1 MSEMNK
7 KILHRE
13 IRQKSK
19 ILFDEFASLHLD
31 TCTYLEEIHCNV
43 HKLLMCVMDIENETL
58 ASNMPT
64 YAELKRA
71 THVSEIF
78 GELISCGLISF
89 LQFSIVE
96 HVVKKLCSQSKVIQD
111 QLQQYKEHF
120 SQYILNRVCET
131 CVFQEGRFEVFT
143 GSESKDEDKVDL
155 LGSESKD
162 EDKVDLLIITDDK
175 WDRYS
180 RLVNVLDLEEVVA
193 KCLKIKR
200 FNLQLKSIKPQCL
213 RLCYAISIHVASSV
227 FPLTVEEWK
236 ALTSLGIIE
245 MQCQEYHY
253 TLEKKGWYNLI
264 TVQRKD

>member
-1 MSEMNK
+1 M
-7 KILHRE
+7 
-13 IRQKSK
+13 
-19 ILFDEFASLHLD
+19 
-31 TCTYLEEIHCNV
+31 
-43 HKLLMCVMDIENETL
+43 
-58 ASNMPT
+58 
-64 YAELKRA
+64 
-71 THVSEIF
+71 
-78 GELISCGLISF
+78 
-89 LQFSIVE
+89 QFSIVE
-96 HVVKKLCSQSKVIQD
+96 HVVTKLCSQSKVIQD

-155 LGSESKD
+155 I
-162 EDKVDLLIITDDK
+162 IITDDK

-180 RLVNVLDLEEVVA
+180 RLVNVFDLEEVVT
-193 KCLKIKR
+193 KRLKIKR

-213 RLCYAISIHVASSV
+213 RLCYAISIHIASSV

>member
-1 MSEMNK
+1 MSEMDK

-13 IRQKSK
+13 IREKSK
-19 ILFDEFASLHLD
+19 VLFDEFSSLHLD

-43 HKLLMCVMDIENETL
+43 HKLLTCVMDIENETL

-71 THVSEIF
+71 THVNEIF

-96 HVVKKLCSQSKVIQD
+96 HVVTKLCSQSKVIQD

-155 LGSESKD
+155 I
-162 EDKVDLLIITDDK
+162 IITDDK

-180 RLVNVLDLEEVVA
+180 RLVNVFDLEEVVT
-193 KCLKIKR
+193 KRLKIKR

-213 RLCYAISIHVASSV
+213 RLCYAISIHIASSV